1 MNQRTKKKPELL
13 KTTMFAGLRRRDTA
27 PPPRQHL
34 SSLRLTPGPSR
45 NARSLPRFRRRTSL
59 LPDLKSQAPPP
70 NRKQERGRPLPA
82 AAPCAGAVAYLR
94 TKRSRFNR
102 DAVRKRRLYLRGP
115 EADVRETVCASA
127 VTFRRALGG
136 PPAWLRCGG
145 PEAERVTVWL
155 QTHIRLASAADPIC
169 SRLTRESGFRREVRP
184 QNTLSTG
191 SLLAL

>member
-1 MNQRTKKKPELL
+1 MKPVQLGALGTGHLPPEQCSH
-13 KTTMFAGLRRRDTA
+13 KENPDVSARSDTA
-27 PPPRQHL
+27 ANVYYGL
-34 SSLRLTPGPSR
+34 ETPYCLH
-45 NARSLPRFRRRTSL
+45 N
-59 LPDLKSQAPPP
+59 
-70 NRKQERGRPLPA
+70 
-82 AAPCAGAVAYLR
+82 LR